1 MKTGWA
7 PGFPKRVFKRGV
19 TGNPDPQVRLLETR
33 RLEALTCARRWNH
46 NTEE

>member
-19 TGNPDPQVRLLETR
+19 TGNRGPQVRLVETR
-33 RLEALTCARRWNH
+33 LLEALTCARRSNY
-46 NTEE
+46 NRDV